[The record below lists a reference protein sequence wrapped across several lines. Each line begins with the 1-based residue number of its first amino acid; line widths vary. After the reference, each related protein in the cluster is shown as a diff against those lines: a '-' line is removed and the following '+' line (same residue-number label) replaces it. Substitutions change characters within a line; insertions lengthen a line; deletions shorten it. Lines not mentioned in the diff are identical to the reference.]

1 MRNLVFAALL
11 FAVCILS
18 CKSTKKLY
26 EQGQYDRALYSALD
40 DIRKNPNNTTAAHI
54 IPNAYGE
61 AVAKYESNIHAA
73 KSVGT
78 ATAQKLDNV
87 YQNYAALQKMYNAI
101 AATPAANGLVNAK
114 DYSVELSRA
123 AEDAADFRYEEGMNF
138 LDKGDKLN
146 ARKAYESLSVADK
159 YVPGYKDVVERKQ
172 EAYDLAITNVV
183 VNKFDQRFGY
193 YSINGSFFENDIL
206 RNLNNIGN
214 SYYSKFYGINQPGAR
229 EVRVDQYMELNMYDI
244 WFGSLATNTYNYDV
258 SKTISVPDEAKP
270 KTKTNITVTA
280 TVRVTRR
287 IIDSR
292 GVMDYRITD
301 AATQRMITYDRVA
314 SQYTWENLTGSYTGD
329 SRALSDKDM
338 AIIRGAYNNQPSYD
352 ELYRELTR
360 QIMNEFSYRM
370 RSIYA
375 R

>member
-1 MRNLVFAALL
+1 MRNLLIVIIFLAA
-11 FAVCILS
+11 CTLS

-26 EQGQYDRALYSALD
+26 EKGQYDKALYSALD
-40 DIRKNPNNTTAAHI
+40 DIRKNPNNATAAHI

-61 AVAKYESNIHAA
+61 AVAGYESNINAA
-73 KSVGT
+73 KNVGT
-78 ATAQKLDNV
+78 PTAQKLDII

-101 AATPAANGLVNAK
+101 TATPAANGLVNAK
-114 DYSVELSRA
+114 NYSLELSGA
-123 AEDAADFRYEEGMNF
+123 AEDAATFRYEEG
-138 LDKGDKLN
+138 LKYLEKRDRLN
-146 ARKAYESLSVADK
+146 ARKAYENLVVADN

-172 EAYDLAITNVV
+172 EAYDLAIMNVV

-206 RNLNNIGN
+206 RSLNNIGN
-214 SYYSKFYGINQPGAR
+214 SYYYKFYGINQPGSR
-229 EVRVDQYMELNMYDI
+229 DVRVDQYMELNMYDI
-244 WFGSLATNTYNYDV
+244 WFGSLATNTYSYDV
-258 SKTISVPDEAKP
+258 SKSITVPDEDKP
-270 KTKTNITVTA
+270 KTNKSITVTA
-280 TVRVTRR
+280 TIRVTRR

-314 SQYTWENLTGSYTGD
+314 SQYTWEKLTGNYSGD
-329 SRALSDKDM
+329 SRALSDKDW
-338 AIIRGAYNNQPSYD
+338 AIVRGAYNNQPSYD

-360 QIMNEFSYRM
+360 QIMNEFNYRM